1 MSGAVDLAADKPI
14 WLEETW
20 VRQLLSWF
28 VQRLDAPRSRD
39 ITRRIDERN
48 VPALYDFGEDVDAR
62 WQLID
67 QELVQRWQVFTVT
80 FARHLQA
87 HEPPYHRAQLRL
99 LPAAEDLLRTWL
111 DRPRI
116 DPEQAAWLAAV
127 EKYAGQF
134 PDSGQ
139 ALARTRL
146 ILPGYSSEQ
155 LVAGLAAVG
164 PLLAQQLSLRELS
177 ARCFLGNSKV
187 LDQRMDLLRQLY
199 GERAE
204 AICERPL
211 LLTAWAPP
219 GFSQLLIVENQDS
232 FLRLVQQAPAR
243 TALLYSGGFRAS
255 ASRVTASSTQFA
267 FLPGSDAA
275 QFHARWQQPPS
286 GSFFWGDLDYAGMGI
301 LRGLRLALPGIEA
314 WQTGYQ
320 AMLTA
325 LLAGQGHT
333 PDQAGKGRQLDPGCS
348 GCTYT
353 DDHLLPALRTTG
365 RFLDQEG
372 FRPAITSNVSPSV
385 FPAAD
390 P

>member
-1 MSGAVDLAADKPI
+1 MSGAVELAADKPR

-80 FARHLQA
+80 FPRHLQA

-116 DPEQAAWLAAV
+116 DPEQAAWLTAV

-164 PLLAQQLSLRELS
+164 PLLGQQLSLRELS

-187 LDQRMDLLRQLY
+187 LDQRVDLLRQLY

-219 GFSQLLIVENQDS
+219 GFSQLLVVENQDS

-255 ASRVTASSTQFA
+255 ASRVTSDGTRFA
-267 FLPGSDAA
+267 FLPGSAPV
-275 QFHARWQQPPS
+275 QFHAHWRQPPA
-286 GSFFWGDLDYAGMGI
+286 GSFFWGDLDYAGMDI
-301 LRGLRLALPGIEA
+301 LRGLRQALPELRA
-314 WQTGYQ
+314 WQPGYQ
-320 AMLTA
+320 PMLSA
-325 LLAGQGHT
+325 LQAGQGHT
-333 PDQAGKGRQLDPGCS
+333 PEQAGKGGQMDPGMS
-348 GCTYT
+348 GCAYA
-353 DDHLLPALRTTG
+353 DSHLLPALRQLC
-365 RFLDQEG
+365 RFIDQEG
-372 FRPAITSNVSPSV
+372 FMPNLV
-385 FPAAD
+385 
-390 P
+390 